1 MNTSFSHRSHR
12 SKGLFSRLNTPAKA
26 VISLL
31 TGVALVA
38 AFVGLCVVPASW
50 GSDSPQRS
58 GRYSAQVGQTIL
70 EKYCPGRMQLAD
82 TGSFGDNAF
91 SVSEGD
97 SKGQTRT
104 AAFGSVYSSNLGA
117 LQSDQDQSV
126 NDTDLTDT
134 SNAVVQGQA
143 ADKQGLLSTVQML
156 SADEGEG
163 SAAATASWATKGDLQ
178 GMSATSCAVPQLEQS
193 MMTAPT
199 TTGWTQQL
207 ILANS
212 SDKATTVSIQAWG
225 SKTGQ
230 PVALETDSS
239 VSVNAHAE
247 RIVNLSAAAP
257 DQQALYVTLISSAT
271 PVAAVTRVVHMDGLT
286 PRGSDFAVSG
296 SETSETVSLT
306 GIVAGAQTDV
316 SVFSKQSGMAT
327 VSWITRSGVKKV
339 RSVRLTGQQVN
350 ALSLGKAP
358 ADAYG
363 IVIDGDAKL
372 DASARCTQSSDN
384 QSDFLIVNSVPSF
397 QASAI
402 TIPDGVNASVTVMNA
417 SDAGAKASFTGYDAK
432 GNRVGT
438 KTLDIAASRSMRM
451 NVGDIV
457 AGAVSLSMESEN
469 SSVTWSAQLSQQQLS
484 KAKVIGLAHIAPSTL
499 MPSQARVVAEQSLDV
514 VR

>member
-1 MNTSFSHRSHR
+1 MNTSFSHRSRR

-31 TGVALVA
+31 TGAALIA
-38 AFVGLCVVPASW
+38 AFVGLFVVPASW
-50 GSDSPQRS
+50 GLDNPQRS
-58 GRYSAQVGQTIL
+58 GRYSVQVGQTIL

-104 AAFGSVYSSNLGA
+104 AAFGSVYSSDLSA
-117 LQSDQDQSV
+117 LQSDQEQSA

-134 SNAVVQGQA
+134 SNAVMQGQSA
-143 ADKQGLLSTVQML
+143 NEQGLLSTVQML
-156 SADEGEG
+156 STDEGEG

-178 GMSATSCAVPQLEQS
+178 GMSATSCVVPQLEQS

-225 SKTGQ
+225 TKTGQ

-247 RIVNLSAAAP
+247 RVVNLSAAAP
-257 DQQALYVTLISSAT
+257 DQQALYVTLTSSAT

-296 SETSETVSLT
+296 SEASKTVSLA
-306 GIVAGAQTDV
+306 GIVSGAQTDV
-316 SVFSKQSGMAT
+316 SVFSKQSGTAT
-327 VSWITRSGVKKV
+327 LSWITRSGIKKA
-339 RSVRLTGQQVN
+339 RSLRLTGQQIN

-358 ADAYG
+358 TDAYG
-363 IVIDGDAKL
+363 IVVDGDVKL
-372 DASARCTQSSDN
+372 DASARCTQSSSK

-402 TIPDGVNASVTVMNA
+402 TIPDGVNAAVTMVNA
-417 SDAGAKASFTGYDAK
+417 SDTGAKVSFTGYDAK
-432 GNRVGT
+432 GKRVGG
-438 KTLDIAASRSMRM
+438 KTLDVAASRSMRM
-451 NVGDIV
+451 DMGDIV
-457 AGAVSLSMESEN
+457 AGAVSLSMETEN

-484 KAKVIGLAHIAPSTL
+484 TAKVIGLAHIGPSTL
-499 MPSQARVVAEQSLDV
+499 MPSQATVVPEQSLDV